1 MARSPPSGACVPA
14 RAVQGS
20 VRAVFEIESQRQG
33 PVRERGRACLDRTQ
47 GGPLMTS
54 SRSVVLAAPV
64 RTAIGT
70 LGGSL
75 KEVSA
80 PDLGAAATGAALDRA
95 GLDPAAT
102 GRQTSWPG

>member
-54 SRSVVLAAPV
+54 SRSGVLAAPV

-75 KEVSA
+75 KEASA
-80 PDLGAAATGAALDRA
+80 PDLATVALGAAVQRAAASVLD
-95 GLDPAAT
+95 AAVL
-102 GRQTSWPG
+102 R